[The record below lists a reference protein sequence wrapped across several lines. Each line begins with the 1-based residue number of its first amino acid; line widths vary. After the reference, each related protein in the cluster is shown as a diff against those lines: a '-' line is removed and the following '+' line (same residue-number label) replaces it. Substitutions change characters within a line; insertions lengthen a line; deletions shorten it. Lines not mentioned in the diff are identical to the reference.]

1 MNKTSYLMPI
11 LLLLTLLGGC
21 VNYNRDSGVENLW
34 RKPQSFAKGETN
46 SQQVLAALGP
56 PSQVLAVGEQ
66 TIYYYLKEQVTREGL
81 ILLIYNETTEVSVF
95 DRAIFIFDQTGV
107 LIDFSY
113 SKLAENFAEKN
124 QD

>member
-1 MNKTSYLMPI
+1 MLM
-11 LLLLTLLGGC
+11 LLLLTVLGGC

-113 SKLAENFAEKN
+113 SKLAENFAENNK
-124 QD
+124 D